1 MEKIIIAS
9 DFDGTIT
16 VKDSLFNFFENY
28 ASSKW
33 MDIEQLWEEK
43 KINSKECLEKEFEL
57 VPNLSENLIEEY
69 IKEVEVDPYFKDF
82 YKYIENKGM
91 DFVVVSDGVDYFINK
106 ICEKAGISSIK
117 IFSNHG
123 EFQNNKFILSY
134 PNEYKNCIKH
144 SGTCKCK
151 IVSNLKEKYNKI
163 YYIGDGTSDYCVA
176 NKADLVFAKPKLA
189 NYCRENNIEYIEFEN
204 FKELIFSNKL

>member
-16 VKDSLFNFFENY
+16 VKDSLFDFFENY
-28 ASSKW
+28 ANSKW
-33 MDIEQLWEEK
+33 KDIEQLWEEK

-57 VPNLSENLIEEY
+57 VPSLSEELIEKY
-69 IKEVEVDPYFKDF
+69 TKEIETDSYFKDF
-82 YKYIENKGM
+82 YSYIKEKGM
-91 DFVVVSDGVDYFINK
+91 DFVVISDGVDYFIDK
-106 ICEKAGISSIK
+106 ICKKAGISGIK

-123 EFQNNKFILSY
+123 EFIDDKFVLSY

-151 IVSNLKEKYNKI
+151 IISNLREKYDKI

-176 NKADLVFAKPKLA
+176 DKADMVFAKPKLA
-189 NYCRENNIEYIEFEN
+189 NYCRENDIKCIEFEN
-204 FKELIFSNKL
+204 FKELVSFNKL